1 MKIEVKAGQAV
12 KNGDTIMVLEAMK
25 METPIAADKA
35 GTIASIEVAVGDV
48 VGEGDTLAMIG

>member
-1 MKIEVKAGQAV
+1 MKIVAKPGDQVKD
-12 KNGDTIMVLEAMK
+12 GDIIMVLEAMK